1 MRATSLAL
9 LLTVSTL
16 AFAPLAQAHDVEDHG
31 PKKGDVEQT
40 HDLQD
45 FDAIEVR
52 GVYRLNVTAGEDY
65 RVFTSGQ
72 PKEVD
77 RMKVYVEDGVLILDQ
92 NKDKKKKSRDR
103 KGVWVDISLPSLN
116 ELNITGVGTGDIT
129 GVDSD
134 NFDLDVSGVGELTI
148 EGRCGAL
155 DTSMRGVGSI
165 DARGLE
171 CEDADVSLKGVGEV
185 TLFASESVEVSAKG
199 IGSVD
204 VYGKPK
210 SVEKSKGFLS
220 GVTVH

>member
-1 MRATSLAL
+1 
-9 LLTVSTL
+9 
-16 AFAPLAQAHDVEDHG
+16 
-31 PKKGDVEQT
+31 
-40 HDLQD
+40 
-45 FDAIEVR
+45 
-52 GVYRLNVTAGEDY
+52 
-65 RVFTSGQ
+65 
-72 PKEVD
+72 
-77 RMKVYVEDGVLILDQ
+77 
-92 NKDKKKKSRDR
+92 
-103 KGVWVDISLPSLN
+103 
-116 ELNITGVGTGDIT
+116 
-129 GVDSD
+129 
-134 NFDLDVSGVGELTI
+134 VSGVGELTI